1 MKDYEIQIAVKNAP
15 LLNMMRENG
24 YETAAELSRAC
35 GVSQNSIGDMLNLKK
50 PLYTKFNQVNGTAQ
64 KIADFFKVLPDML
77 YPEGQHF
84 EGLSK
89 NKASVQ
95 VEAEQ
100 MFALTNMAETDPEML
115 LEHDQMI
122 AATNEMI
129 NGLTC
134 RQQKVLKMRFVEEKT
149 LEECAQE
156 LSLNRERIR
165 QIQEKAL
172 RIMRHPTKSEQLRQF
187 IRG

>member
-35 GVSQNSIGDMLNLKK
+35 GVSQNSIGGMLNLKN
-50 PLYTKFNQVNGTAQ
+50 PLYTKHGQVNATAQ

-84 EGLSK
+84 EGLNK

-129 NGLTC
+129 NGLTW

-149 LEECAQE
+149 LEECSQE
-156 LSLNRERIR
+156 LSVTRERIR
-165 QIQEKAL
+165 QIEQKAL
-172 RIMRHPTKSEQLRQF
+172 RIMRHPTNSEQLRQF
-187 IRG
+187 IHG